1 MFAGKRVRTGCD
13 GSRRALA
20 HHGSAC
26 VPATGSHVNDVV
38 GLRDDIKLVFDDQHR
53 VAHFKQ
59 GIERYHEFLDIVG
72 VQASSRLVK
81 YEQGVFLA
89 VAASEEGGQLDAL
102 GFPAAQGVAALSEGH
117 ITQSDIE
124 EGL

>member
-1 MFAGKRVRTGCD
+1 M
-13 GSRRALA
+13 
-20 HHGSAC
+20 
-26 VPATGSHVNDVV
+26 
-38 GLRDDIKLVFDDQHR
+38 
-53 VAHFKQ
+53 
-59 GIERYHEFLDIVG
+59 
-72 VQASSRLVK
+72 QASGRLVK

-124 EGL
+124 EGLELGEEALLHSAGLFLFG